1 MTTSHTDSPPRLTA
15 LVDPAPGSSRRLV
28 WLASGPDG
36 APLGTAS
43 LRLFDKEGQQHLA
56 EADVQVHPAERRRGV
71 GSVLLDAAVEAA
83 RKDGRRSVVAQ
94 ADGDSPGAGFLAARG
109 FATAMT
115 LIYARLPLAE
125 ADVPALTALVE
136 SAPAGYA
143 LTTWEGTVP
152 DALADRF
159 VASRRAMDD
168 MPMGAVDYGR
178 VVWDLDRVRAAA
190 AAVAERGDVLH
201 TVAAVDTSDGS
212 LVGFTELVVPGGGQG
227 DGIHYG
233 TGVLPEHRGHG
244 LGTWMKAASIL
255 HAHERH
261 PGLGGLLT
269 DVADNNPHMRAVN
282 DRLGYLPTHTAYE
295 FQLTL

>member
-1 MTTSHTDSPPRLTA
+1 VTTSRTAPTARLTA
-15 LVDPAPGSSRRLV
+15 LVDPVQGGTRRLV

-36 APLGTAS
+36 TPLGTAS
-43 LRLFDKEGQQHLA
+43 LRLFDKEGQRHLA
-56 EADVQVHPAERRRGV
+56 EADVRVHPAERRRGV

-83 RKDGRRSVVAQ
+83 REDGRRSVVAQ
-94 ADGDSPGAGFLAARG
+94 ADGDGPGVDFLAARG
-109 FATAMT
+109 FTTALT
-115 LIYARLPLAE
+115 LTYARLPLAE
-125 ADVPALTALVE
+125 ADVPALTALVQ

-143 LTTWEGTVP
+143 LTEWEGTVP
-152 DALADRF
+152 DELADRY

-178 VVWDLDRVRAAA
+178 VVWDVDRVRAAA
-190 AAVAERGDVLH
+190 AAVAERGDILH

-212 LVGFTELVVPGGGQG
+212 LVGFTELVVPGGGEG

-244 LGTWMKAASIL
+244 LGTWMKAASVL
-255 HAHERH
+255 GARERH
-261 PGLGGLLT
+261 PALGGLLT
-269 DVADNNPHMRAVN
+269 DVADNNPHMRDVN

-295 FQLTL
+295 FQLAL